1 VLALQVEL
9 CSPRVIAS
17 RAKRALVAFGL
28 SAGLLKG
35 RGKNGGEYTIDE
47 YISAIEEG
55 RGAAA

>member
-1 VLALQVEL
+1 
-9 CSPRVIAS
+9 
-17 RAKRALVAFGL
+17 VAFGL